1 MEAEKAFA
9 QDRREAR
16 VAALH
21 HLRWQLCLIPD
32 DLIAFEEKDEPLET
46 DDLDKK
52 GAIFA
57 STVKVELVYQN
68 RKAPN

>member
-1 MEAEKAFA
+1 MEAKKAFA
-9 QDRREAR
+9 QDGREAR

-21 HLRWQLCLIPD
+21 HLRWQLCRILD

-52 GAIFA
+52 
-57 STVKVELVYQN
+57 
-68 RKAPN
+68 